1 MATATYMRFGSV
13 GVKTAYQK
21 YVAEATGNGDYEM
34 ANNLLST
41 GSAVMLVISV
51 IALIP
56 AAYFSRHL
64 AKFAGVP
71 PEFLSSA
78 AGAITL
84 LALIMMMS
92 NVGAAFEAIVAGALR
107 GDLTR
112 KLITVLSFA
121 EAVTIILLLH
131 LGFGLFAMAA
141 VMGASELFYITGCFV
156 QSRRVV
162 PQVRLALRWVKTSVL
177 YELFR
182 FAGSYQLV
190 NLLEVVYASIV
201 PFAVLRAFGADS
213 AGVYGVV
220 SRVVTSAAM
229 LLDAFLPQILSG
241 GTLVYT
247 LGAAE
252 RMQKLLTKAFKVT
265 LGLSLLPMGFIAVF
279 GPTLAYAWTGEVHP
293 LFRVAFWL
301 VSLTGVF
308 RAFSLL
314 SLVLYRVSGNAV
326 LDNIRQVLR
335 IAIILAV
342 ACFARRIGFLGVLG
356 GLAIAELV
364 GMIFM
369 LFALS
374 HTFHA
379 FHPRLLVPD
388 AVRVTGAAVLI
399 FGAGMLASYV
409 PLPGDHAGRAAAAL
423 KLGEICVA
431 VLLVAWPA
439 LRGTGSVTP
448 ADVQAL
454 FWGFLSHG
462 KTAATPIPQ

>member
-1 MATATYMRFGSV
+1 LAGVIGRNTLFGVLASVVQVGTRLVTVPIVIHHLGLGGYGIWNVIMATATYMRFGSV

-279 GPTLAYAWTGEVHP
+279 GPTLAYAWTGEVLP
-293 LFRVAFWL
+293 
-301 VSLTGVF
+301 
-308 RAFSLL
+308 
-314 SLVLYRVSGNAV
+314 YRS
-326 LDNIRQVLR
+326 
-335 IAIILAV
+335 
-342 ACFARRIGFLGVLG
+342 F
-356 GLAIAELV
+356 
-364 GMIFM
+364 
-369 LFALS
+369 
-374 HTFHA
+374 
-379 FHPRLLVPD
+379 P
-388 AVRVTGAAVLI
+388 
-399 FGAGMLASYV
+399 
-409 PLPGDHAGRAAAAL
+409 
-423 KLGEICVA
+423 
-431 VLLVAWPA
+431 
-439 LRGTGSVTP
+439 
-448 ADVQAL
+448 
-454 FWGFLSHG
+454 GFLSPVSCALSGLGQCSVGQHSPG
-462 KTAATPIPQ
+462 PPDCHHPSRRVLRAQDRLSGRPWRVGNRGIGRHDLYVVCSLAHLPRVPSTAPRSGRSSRYRRRGAHFWRRHAGILCAPPW

>member
-1 MATATYMRFGSV
+1 
-13 GVKTAYQK
+13 
-21 YVAEATGNGDYEM
+21 
-34 ANNLLST
+34 
-41 GSAVMLVISV
+41 
-51 IALIP
+51 
-56 AAYFSRHL
+56 
-64 AKFAGVP
+64 
-71 PEFLSSA
+71 
-78 AGAITL
+78 
-84 LALIMMMS
+84 
-92 NVGAAFEAIVAGALR
+92 
-107 GDLTR
+107 
-112 KLITVLSFA
+112 
-121 EAVTIILLLH
+121 
-131 LGFGLFAMAA
+131 
-141 VMGASELFYITGCFV
+141 
-156 QSRRVV
+156 
-162 PQVRLALRWVKTSVL
+162 
-177 YELFR
+177 
-182 FAGSYQLV
+182 
-190 NLLEVVYASIV
+190 
-201 PFAVLRAFGADS
+201 
-213 AGVYGVV
+213 
-220 SRVVTSAAM
+220 
-229 LLDAFLPQILSG
+229 
-241 GTLVYT
+241 
-247 LGAAE
+247 
-252 RMQKLLTKAFKVT
+252 
-265 LGLSLLPMGFIAVF
+265 
-279 GPTLAYAWTGEVHP
+279 
-293 LFRVAFWL
+293 
-301 VSLTGVF
+301 
-308 RAFSLL
+308 
-314 SLVLYRVSGNAV
+314 VLYRVSGNAV